1 VSLKV
6 IGAGLGRTGT
16 MSLKFALEHI
26 RFGPC
31 YHMIEFMAHI
41 PEQLPK
47 WLDVIDGRPDWDAVF
62 AGYASTVDYPG
73 CTYWR
78 DLVAKWPDA
87 KVILTTR
94 DPDSWF
100 ESANET
106 VLSSRMRGM
115 LANTPL
121 ERFMN
126 ATVNQDFE
134 GRFDDRAFMTDYFR
148 RWNEAVIAEAPANNL
163 LVFQAKD
170 GWGPLCDFLGVP
182 VPPEPYPRVNTRE
195 TMNQRI
201 TQQIH
206 QTRTSA
212 PGPNEM
218 TELSQARLAAMREM
232 AFPSAA
238 VADPSHR
245 N

>member
-1 VSLKV
+1 MKL

-26 RFGPC
+26 GFGPC
-31 YHMIEFMAHI
+31 YHMIEFMAHV
-41 PEQLPK
+41 PRDLPR

-78 DLVAKWPDA
+78 ELLAKWPDA
-87 KVILTTR
+87 KVILTIR

-106 VLSSRMRGM
+106 VLSARMRNM
-115 LANTPL
+115 LGQSPIT
-121 ERFMN
+121 RFME
-126 ATVNQDFE
+126 ATVNTNFGDRIE
-134 GRFDDRAFMTDYFR
+134 DRAFMIDHFR
-148 RWNEAVIAEAPANNL
+148 QWNASVIAEVPADKL

-170 GWGPLCDFLGVP
+170 GWGPLCEFLGVP
-182 VPPEPYPRVNTRE
+182 VPAEPYPRVNSRND
-195 TMNQRI
+195 MNQRVSEGVR
-201 TQQIH
+201 QLQEGPP
-206 QTRTSA
+206 SA
-212 PGPNEM
+212 EQMAAMG
-218 TELSQARLAAMREM
+218 QARMDQMRAM
-232 AFPSAA
+232 AFPK
-238 VADPSHR
+238 

>member
-1 VSLKV
+1 MSLKV

-26 RFGPC
+26 GFGPC

-41 PEQLPK
+41 PEHLPK

-78 DLVAKWPDA
+78 QLVAKWPEA

-100 ESANET
+100 ESASET
-106 VLSSRMRGM
+106 VLSPRMRAM
-115 LANTPL
+115 LADTPI

-126 ATVNQDFE
+126 AAVNQDFGE
-134 GRFDDRAFMTDYFR
+134 RVDERAFMTDYFR
-148 RWNEAVIAEAPANNL
+148 RWKEAVVAEVPADRL
-163 LVFQAKD
+163 LVFRASD
-170 GWGPLCDFLGVP
+170 GWRPLCAFLGVP
-182 VPPEPYPRVNTRE
+182 VPAEPYPRVNTRE
-195 TMNQRI
+195 AMNQRI
-201 TQQIH
+201 SQQIH

-212 PGPNEM
+212 PSPEEM
-218 TELSQARLAAMREM
+218 TAMSQSRLAAMREM
-232 AFPSAA
+232 AFPTMA
-238 VADPSHR
+238 
-245 N
+245 

>member
-1 VSLKV
+1 MSLKV

-26 RFGPC
+26 SYGPC

-41 PEQLPK
+41 PRDLPR
-47 WLDVIDGRPDWDAVF
+47 WLDVIDRRPDWDAVF
-62 AGYASTVDYPG
+62 DGYASSVDYPG

-78 DLVAKWPDA
+78 ELVAKWPEA

-106 VLSSRMRGM
+106 VLSSRMRAM
-115 LANTPL
+115 LAKTPI

-126 ATVNQDFE
+126 ATVNQDFGE
-134 GRFDDRAFMTDYFR
+134 RIDDRTFMTDYFR
-148 RWNEAVIAEAPANNL
+148 RWNEAVIAEVPADRL

-170 GWGPLCDFLGVP
+170 GWQPLCDFLGVP
-182 VPPEPYPRVNTRE
+182 VPAEPYPRVNSRE
-195 TMNQRI
+195 AMNQRI
-201 TQQIH
+201 SQQVH
-206 QTRTSA
+206 QTRTAA
-212 PGPNEM
+212 PSPDEM
-218 TELSQARLAAMREM
+218 AVMSVARLAGMREM
-232 AFPSAA
+232 AFPSKA
-238 VADPSHR
+238 
-245 N
+245 